1 MLLLRKRKQKQTVNR
16 LRFAV
21 ISPEVECCF
30 FLHKYLLTMFRI
42 QGAKYA
48 IFITHFHLILISSM
62 ILEKDLSGN
71 YHMSD
76 KHNLYHHISTKI
88 TLI

>member
-1 MLLLRKRKQKQTVNR
+1 MLIKNKQKQNVNR
-16 LRFAV
+16 LTFAV
-21 ISPEVECCF
+21 ISPEVEGCF
-30 FLHKYLLTMFRI
+30 FLQKYLFTIFRI

-76 KHNLYHHISTKI
+76 KNHLYHHISTKI